1 MSLSRFL
8 VNLIRRP
15 GRAGGE
21 GLAAAPQPDEDPQFA
36 MAVTALG
43 AKLARADGR
52 ADPVEYQAFL
62 EAFPPKPS
70 AAKDV
75 GRFFSLAHGSTR
87 GFEAYASQLGRR
99 YRGAPKLL
107 EDVIHGLFYV
117 AKSDGRV
124 SVDEMAFLEKVSGLF
139 ALSPLTFRRL
149 SAEHVGVS
157 ANDPYRLLEV
167 APDATDAEVRAAWRR
182 ALSEAHP
189 DRAIGR
195 GEPAEVIETAQ
206 MRASALN
213 AAFDEVMR
221 ERRILDKAA

>member
-1 MSLSRFL
+1 MSFSQFIAR
-8 VNLIRRP
+8 LIR
-15 GRAGGE
+15 GGPCGE
-21 GLAAAPQPDEDPQFA
+21 DGAPCREPSEDPTYA

-52 ADPVEYQAFL
+52 VDAVEYQAFL